1 MTAPAAYYG
10 NVNPDLLAW
19 MPLSARRVLE
29 LGCGEGALAAAFKAR
44 NPLAH
49 YTAVE
54 LHGPAAAVARGRVDR
69 LHEGDFAALDLAALA
84 ADGPFDLAVMG
95 DVLEHMADPGAVL
108 ARLHGLLAP
117 EGALAISVPNVG
129 HWSVL
134 AEAMAGRWP
143 AEDAGLFDRTHLRW
157 FTLDSLGRTL
167 ADAGFAL
174 RRARPRNFLLNRAAA
189 ERWIPALADAAERAG
204 VERRGF
210 TERAQA
216 LQYVANARRADA
228 PAPEPLHVHFAA
240 VTPDFLDVRMRQPM
254 EALRSEPDVTTSWRE
269 RDARLPDLPAGRRKV
284 AVVQRLALA
293 AEAAAAYARAARDA
307 GWALVFEMDDHPD
320 LIGRV
325 QRSDVGARL
334 VETLRAFDAAQTSTS
349 ALGEALAAYGRP
361 TRVFAN
367 ALMDLPPAP
376 ARAPGPPRIFYGAL
390 NREGFSAEVARALGA
405 FAARRP
411 EVEFTVVH
419 DRAFFDALP
428 TAAKRF
434 HPAAPYAG
442 YLELMAGCDVV
453 LSPLEGRPEERF
465 KSDVKWL
472 EATRAGAAFVA
483 SPAVYAET
491 VAPGRTGVIV
501 PAREGWGEA
510 LEALLDTPGQAAAL
524 AAAARAEI
532 AANRMEA
539 LNVAPRIAWYGELA
553 DAARRRGAG

>member
-19 MPLSARRVLE
+19 MPLSAGRVLE
-29 LGCGEGALAAAFKAR
+29 LGCGEGALAAAYKAR
-44 NPLAH
+44 NPRAH

-69 LHEGDFAALDLAALA
+69 LHEGDFAALDLAELA

-95 DVLEHMADPGAVL
+95 DVLEHMADPWAVL
-108 ARLHGLLAP
+108 RRLRELLAP
-117 EGALAISVPNVG
+117 DGVLAISVPNVG

-167 ADAGFAL
+167 GDTGFAL
-174 RRARPRNFLLNRAAA
+174 RRARPRNFLLNREAA
-189 ERWIPALADAAERAG
+189 ERWIPALADAAERGG

-210 TERAQA
+210 VERAQA

-228 PAPEPLHVHFAA
+228 PAEDPLHVHFAA

-254 EALRSEPDVTTSWRE
+254 EALRSDPGVTTSWRE

-284 AVVQRLALA
+284 AVVQRLALTA
-293 AEAAAAYARAARDA
+293 DAAAAYAQAARHA

-325 QRSDVGARL
+325 QRSDAGTRL
-334 VETLRAFDAAQTSTS
+334 VETLCAFDAVQTSTA
-349 ALGEALAAYGRP
+349 ALGDALAAYARP
-361 TRVFAN
+361 VRVFAN
-367 ALMDLPPAP
+367 ALMELPPLAP
-376 ARAPGPPRIFYGAL
+376 RAPGPPRVFYGAL
-390 NREGFSAEVARALGA
+390 NREGFSAEVARALGP
-405 FAARRP
+405 FVARRP
-411 EVEFTVVH
+411 DVEFTVVH

-428 TAAKRF
+428 TGAKRF
-434 HPAAPYAG
+434 HPAAPYAD
-442 YLELMAGCDVV
+442 YLGLMRACDVV

-472 EATRAGAAFVA
+472 EATRAGAAFLASPPVYAATVA
-483 SPAVYAET
+483 S
-491 VAPGRTGVIV
+491 GSTGVIV
-501 PAREGWGEA
+501 EGPDGWGAA
-510 LEALLDTPGQAAAL
+510 LDALLGAPDHAAAL
-524 AAAARAEI
+524 AAAARAEV
-532 AANRMEA
+532 AATRMEA
-539 LNVAPRIAWYGELA
+539 FHLAARIEWYGELA
-553 DAARRRGAG
+553 DVARRRSAG